1 MDRAQLPLG
10 REPLQRKSSLL
21 TTKSPE
27 VPGTHLIDLGRMKG
41 WVNFYQKYTPNSAN
55 KIGHLKQTSNSPK
68 KIFLDDEPLNCG
80 TSLKTYSYPA

>member
-27 VPGTHLIDLGRMKG
+27 VPGTHLIDLGRRK
-41 WVNFYQKYTPNSAN
+41 AE
-55 KIGHLKQTSNSPK
+55 SNLELPSR
-68 KIFLDDEPLNCG
+68 FQHG
-80 TSLKTYSYPA
+80 TSRLGIQHVNQ

>member
-27 VPGTHLIDLGRMKG
+27 VPGTHLIDLEG
-41 WVNFYQKYTPNSAN
+41 WKAES
-55 KIGHLKQTSNSPK
+55 
-68 KIFLDDEPLNCG
+68 IFTRNTLQILQI
-80 TSLKTYSYPA
+80 K